1 MQKKF
6 LKDNKGVTGID
17 LAVAVT
23 IIIVFAGLIATI
35 MYNLYLTNLEILKSA
50 NASAYATIILEK
62 VDEKAFEDITDD
74 FVTNLINNN
83 ELSIDDSYNVE
94 FSKTDTNELLKVV
107 NLKITYTVNNKEK
120 NLTLNKL
127 KVKEVGE

>member
-74 FVTNLINNN
+74 FVTKLKNSG
-83 ELSIDDSYNVE
+83 ELSMDNSYKVE
-94 FSKTDTNELLKVV
+94 FRKTDTNELLKVI
-107 NLKITYTVNNKEK
+107 NLKITYTVNHEEK

>member
-35 MYNLYLTNLEILKSA
+35 MYNLYLTNLEILKRA

-62 VDEKAFEDITDD
+62 VDEKAFENITDD

-107 NLKITYTVNNKEK
+107 NLKINYTVNNKEK

>member
-35 MYNLYLTNLEILKSA
+35 MYNLYHTNLEILKSA

-74 FVTNLINNN
+74 FVTKLKNSG
-83 ELSIDDSYNVE
+83 ELSMDNSYKVE
-94 FSKTDTNELLKVV
+94 FSKTDTNELLKVI
-107 NLKITYTVNNKEK
+107 NLKITYTVNHEEK

>member
-1 MQKKF
+1 M
-6 LKDNKGVTGID
+6 DV
-17 LAVAVT
+17 
-23 IIIVFAGLIATI
+23 
-35 MYNLYLTNLEILKSA
+35 TNLEILKSA

-74 FVTNLINNN
+74 FVTKLKNSG
-83 ELSIDDSYNVE
+83 ELSMDNSYKVE
-94 FSKTDTNELLKVV
+94 FSKTDTNELLKVI
-107 NLKITYTVNNKEK
+107 NLKITYTVNHEEK

>member
-107 NLKITYTVNNKEK
+107 NLKIT
-120 NLTLNKL
+120 
-127 KVKEVGE
+127 